1 MAEVVRDGQHW
12 RTGAAADIEWI
23 YSATEIGV
31 TITSAIPPVF
41 DDYAT
46 IVLPHNVEQG
56 QPQHD
61 EAVIGVLAEYS
72 REQPWWLGYLDRGTS
87 DIIFPEAP
95 KVRLY
100 AEWPYVLVQA
110 GPEQALRWRQFG
122 PTSGYSSGLPEL
134 MFPAD
139 RSWLVSTL
147 WDDDW
152 TSLGGSA
159 SFVERF
165 VNHCDLRSRTRRVGL
180 DQDAT
185 PPGHQAR

>member
-1 MAEVVRDGQHW
+1 MAEVVRDGQYW
-12 RTGAAADIEWI
+12 RTGDAADIEWI
-23 YSATEIGV
+23 YSATEIGM

-72 REQPWWLGYLDRGTS
+72 REQPWWLGYLDRGSS
-87 DIIFPEAP
+87 DIVFPEAP

-110 GPEQALRWRQFG
+110 GPEQALRWRPCG
-122 PTSGYSSGLPEL
+122 VASSYSSGLQEL

-152 TSLGGSA
+152 TCLGGSA
-159 SFVERF
+159 SLVERF
-165 VNHCDLRSRTRRVGL
+165 LNHPDLRPRTRRVGL

>member
-1 MAEVVRDGQHW
+1 MAEVGRDGQHW
-12 RTGAAADIEWI
+12 RTGATADIEWI
-23 YSATEIGV
+23 YSATENGV

-46 IVLPHNVEQG
+46 IVLPHNAEQG
-56 QPQHD
+56 QPRHD

-72 REQPWWLGYLDRGTS
+72 RDQPWWLGYLDRGTS

-110 GPEQALRWRQFG
+110 GPEQALSWRQSG
-122 PTSGYSSGLPEL
+122 AGSGYSSCMPEL

-152 TSLGGSA
+152 TCLGGSV

-185 PPGHQAR
+185 PPGHQSR